1 MVLRGTDKKFR
12 TGDTGETLKYE
23 YKINMKKSLLSIIAV
38 LAFLSS
44 CCGPKDGEYTFR
56 LLTTND
62 IHGRY
67 FDSLYVTDRTS
78 PALTNISWYADSLRT
93 AEGTENIILLD
104 AGDCLQGDNAAYYF
118 NYVDTTSKHI
128 FARMVEHIGY
138 DAVVVGNHDIET
150 GHPVYDRIVKTMEV
164 PFLAAN
170 AIRTDNGEP
179 YFREYVTLK
188 RHGLKI
194 TIIGFTNPNIKS
206 WLSPLLWSGMTFE
219 SITEVAQEIVDRISK
234 QENPDVVIVATHA
247 GTGEGDGTQ
256 YESQGL
262 DLFKTLR
269 GVDFVVCAH
278 DHRPVVH
285 QTDSICLINSGS
297 HCRNLGIGNVT
308 VKVEKGEVVSKTLS
322 AEILPID
329 KKNVDKEMQELFHP
343 EFEAV
348 KAFTLKEVGEL
359 KTDLRTR
366 DAYRGMS
373 DYMNL
378 IHTLSLSCT
387 PAQISF
393 AAPLTFNG
401 FVKAGT
407 LVYNDL
413 FTIYP
418 FENQL
423 FVVKMTGKEIK
434 NYLEYSYD
442 AWINTVKSPNDN
454 LLKIVNAPNP
464 RTGQKRWSFVNRS
477 YNFDSAGGL
486 IYDVDVTKPEGERIV
501 IKSLADGTPFDESAE
516 YNVAMTSYRA
526 SGGGGIMREGAG
538 IDTDRIDDR
547 VVEYYPEIRN
557 ILYDYLVENGEI
569 DPVKIGEPARIGMW
583 KFIPEKLSEKALD
596 RDMKLMF
603 PRW

>member
-1 MVLRGTDKKFR
+1 
-12 TGDTGETLKYE
+12 
-23 YKINMKKSLLSIIAV
+23 MKNIIYSIVAAAALLA
-38 LAFLSS
+38 S

-56 LLTTND
+56 VLTTND

-78 PALTNISWYADSLRT
+78 NALTNVSWYADSIRV
-93 AEGTENIILLD
+93 ADGADNVILID

-118 NYVDTTSKHI
+118 NYTDTVSKHL
-128 FARMVEHIGY
+128 FARMMEYVGY

-150 GHPVYDRIVKTMEV
+150 GHPVYDRIRRTMDV

-170 AIRTDNGEP
+170 AIRTDNGKP
-179 YFREYVTLK
+179 YFQEYVTLK

-194 TIIGFTNPNIKS
+194 TVIGFTNPNIRS
-206 WLSPLLWSGMTFE
+206 WLSPLLWEGMTFE
-219 SITEVAQEIVDRISK
+219 SLLPVAQETVDRIVAKEKS
-234 QENPDVVIVATHA
+234 DVVIVAVHA
-247 GTGEGDGTQ
+247 GTGEGDGSQ
-256 YESQGL
+256 LESQGL
-262 DLFKTLR
+262 DLFNSLH
-269 GVDFVVCAH
+269 GVDFVICAH

-285 QTDSICLINSGS
+285 KNDSICLINAGS
-297 HCRNLGIGNVT
+297 HCRNLGFGT
-308 VKVEKGEVVSKTLS
+308 VKVKVENGKVVSKTLD
-322 AEILPID
+322 AELLPVD
-329 KKNVDKEMQELFHP
+329 RNNVDKQMQQTFRQ

-359 KTDLRTR
+359 KTELRTR

-378 IHTLSLSCT
+378 IHTLSIGCS

-401 FVKAGT
+401 FVKEGT

-418 FENQL
+418 YENQL

-434 NYLEYSYD
+434 DYLEFSYD
-442 AWINTVKSPNDN
+442 SWINTIDSADDHV
-454 LLKIVNAPNP
+454 LKIVNAADP
-464 RTGQKRWSFVNRS
+464 RTGQSRWSFVNRS
-477 YNFDSAGGL
+477 YNFDSAAGL
-486 IYDVDVTKPEGERIV
+486 IYKVDVTKPVGQRVLIE
-501 IKSLADGTPFDESAE
+501 SLADGTSFDEASE

-526 SGGGGIMREGAG
+526 SGGGGLMAAAG
-538 IDTDRIDDR
+538 VDTERINDR

-557 ILYDYLVENGEI
+557 ILYDYLLENKVI
-569 DPVKIGEPARIGMW
+569 DTAHTGDRNVIGEWR
-583 KFIPEKLSEKALD
+583 FIPEDLASKALD
-596 RDMKLMF
+596 KDMELLF
-603 PRW
+603 PAP